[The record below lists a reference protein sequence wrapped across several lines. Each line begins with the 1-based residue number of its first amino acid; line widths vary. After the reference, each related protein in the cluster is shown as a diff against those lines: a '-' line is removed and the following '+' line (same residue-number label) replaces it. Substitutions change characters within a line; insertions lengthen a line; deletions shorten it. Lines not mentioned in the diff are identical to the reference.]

1 MEAAQLI
8 SPNIN
13 LLAFDFGACGKSEG
27 QFLTYGEK
35 EARDID
41 CVLEYARKKFKIK
54 KVTLWGRSMGASL
67 AMMYASLHPRQ
78 ISCLV
83 LDTPF
88 RRLKQVSSSLFRSC

>member
-8 SPNIN
+8 SSSIN
-13 LLAFDFGACGKSEG
+13 LIAFDFGACGKSEG

-41 CVLEYARKKFKIK
+41 CVVEYARSRFKIK
-54 KVTLWGRSMGASL
+54 KVVIWGRSMGASL
-67 AMMYASLHPRQ
+67 AMMYASLHPRHV
-78 ISCLV
+78 SCLV

-88 RRLKQVSSSLFRSC
+88 RRLKQVHSP